1 MEAAMEMMKDPNI
14 QQKLESM
21 MEKFMGGTAFNEGGS
36 FNDFLTAGQEVA
48 HQMQQANLQLLEQ
61 LRHRFA
67 DTSIGDENV
76 QIGNTSSSEEES
88 SQTSGSNESL

>member
-1 MEAAMEMMKDPNI
+1 MEMMKDPNI
-14 QQKLESM
+14 QQRLESM
-21 MEKFMGGTAFNEGGS
+21 MEKFMGGTAEGGS

-67 DTSIGDENV
+67 DTTIGDENAK
-76 QIGNTSSSEEES
+76 IGNTSSSEEEES

>member
-1 MEAAMEMMKDPNI
+1 MEMMKDPDI
-14 QQKLESM
+14 QQRLESM
-21 MEKFMGGTAFNEGGS
+21 MEKFMGGTAEGGL
-36 FNDFLTAGQEVA
+36 FNDLLTAGQEVA

-67 DTSIGDENV
+67 DTSIGDENA

-88 SQTSGSNESL
+88 SQISGSNESL